1 MPESLQ
7 CQLRGVIC
15 GPKSIQL
22 GCVRRVTAPRPK
34 TEVFVARPPA
44 GRPSADEPDQPNDEN
59 AAFDDE
65 GASEESDDLA
75 ADDADVDDD
84 GDAEAERTR
93 AADRFWTSVRI
104 DPIEIALPSG
114 VGYTLRA
121 YRQNTDVTPAD
132 VSGREDEVS
141 MPRQVETVELDEDE
155 FDEDDLAEQG
165 GAELDEDELA
175 EDEDFDEDEDED

>member
-1 MPESLQ
+1 MPERLQ

-15 GPKSIQL
+15 GPKSIRL

-44 GRPSADEPDQPNDEN
+44 GRPSADEPDQPDDEN
-59 AAFDDE
+59 AALDDE
-65 GASEESDDLA
+65 GAAEESDDLA
-75 ADDADVDDD
+75 DDPDVDDTDDDD

-104 DPIEIALPSG
+104 DPIEIAMPAG

-141 MPRQVETVELDEDE
+141 MPRQVATVELDEDE
-155 FDEDDLAEQG
+155 FDEDDLAKQAG
-165 GAELDEDELA
+165 GELG
-175 EDEDFDEDEDED
+175 EDEDFDEDE

>member
-1 MPESLQ
+1 
-7 CQLRGVIC
+7 
-15 GPKSIQL
+15 
-22 GCVRRVTAPRPK
+22 
-34 TEVFVARPPA
+34 
-44 GRPSADEPDQPNDEN
+44 EN
-59 AAFDDE
+59 AALDDE
-65 GASEESDDLA
+65 GASEESDDLVD
-75 ADDADVDDD
+75 DDADVDDVDDADGD

-155 FDEDDLAEQG
+155 FDEDDLAKQA
-165 GAELDEDELA
+165 GAELA
-175 EDEDFDEDEDED
+175 EDEDFDEAEEAEEDEDEEAAEEVVEEVPVFLSQGGH